1 MVREYHESQIVF
13 QDKLHNQYPSVKKI
27 IKTLAASLTI
37 SLSFSS
43 TAQARI
49 ITSISPPGGVGQ
61 GDVLCPQVQT
71 PVDTAFPN
79 SNQNQINNFPGLS
92 CTPKTFREIAPI
104 DTKLFVEASGGTT
117 EYLLTETVVNSTTSD
132 WGGFNFQI
140 GFQSDTPFAEDNFA
154 SPPVISVPRGF
165 IIPTFDSEVTPTS
178 SKFSQVKADGSFH
191 LNWSGGNVAPG
202 ESVDFKFAINVPDD
216 LDNNDFYN
224 SFTIR
229 QLPVVSKV
237 NQSQSVS
244 EPSTI
249 FSLLG
254 FLGFGLIKTKNF

>member
-1 MVREYHESQIVF
+1 M
-13 QDKLHNQYPSVKKI
+13 NKI
-27 IKTLAASLTI
+27 IRTLAATLTI
-37 SLSFSS
+37 SLTFSS

-49 ITSISPPGGVGQ
+49 INSISPPGGAGQ

-92 CTPKTFREIAPI
+92 CTPKTFQEIAPI

-117 EYLLTETVVNSTTSD
+117 GYLLRETVVNSTSSE

-140 GFQSDTPFAEDNFA
+140 GFQSDAPFGEDNFA
-154 SPPVISVPRGF
+154 SPAVISVPRGF
-165 IIPTFDSEVTPTS
+165 IIPTFDSDTTPTS
-178 SKFSQVKADGSFH
+178 SKFSQVKADGSFN
-191 LNWSGGNVAPG
+191 LNWSGGTVAPG
-202 ESVDFKFAINVPDD
+202 ESVDFQFAVSVPDD

-229 QLPVVSKV
+229 QLPVASGV
-237 NQSQSVS
+237 NQSQLVP

-249 FSLLG
+249 FGLLG
-254 FLGFGLIKTKNF
+254 FLGFGLIRKNNFRC